1 MNRYVV
7 DPEWHAFIIAY
18 FYLGGIAAGAYAM
31 ASLAALFGTEEDRR
45 STRAAYYLAFPLVSV
60 CGVLLIID
68 LGRPERFLHML
79 IKSNTWTPMF
89 KWWSPMSVGSWG
101 LSAFGGFAFASF
113 LGVLAEDGRLGL
125 GRWSGLARKLGQ
137 GPFAKAFQVGGS
149 LAGFFLGGYTGA
161 LLSAS
166 NQAVWADSTWI
177 APLFLASA
185 ASTGIAAT
193 LLLGRWLGESPS
205 GDSVHRL
212 ERLDRFA
219 IGLEL
224 ALLAIFAISL
234 GGYWRPILLR
244 WPGVLIPAFVLPVG
258 LLAPLIVHGIGWRR
272 AALAAPMLVLAGG
285 LALRVAVVLAPG
297 PWVIANRWGG

>member
-1 MNRYVV
+1 MNRYAAA
-7 DPEWHAFIIAY
+7 PEWHAYIIAY
-18 FYLGGIAAGAYAM
+18 FFLGGIAAGAYAM

-45 STRAAYYLAFPLVSV
+45 STRAAYYLAFPLVCL
-60 CGVLLIID
+60 CGVLLVID

-79 IKSNTWTPMF
+79 IKSNTGWPMF

-125 GRWSGLARKLGQ
+125 GRWSGLACRLGR
-137 GPFAKAFQVGGS
+137 GWFAKAFQVGGS

-166 NQAVWADSTWI
+166 NQPVWADSTWI

-193 LLLGRWLGESPS
+193 LLLAPWLGEPPS
-205 GDSVHRL
+205 VGSVHRL

-224 ALLAIFAISL
+224 ATLAIFAISL
-234 GGYWRPILLR
+234 GGDWATAFLR
-244 WPGVLIPAFVLPVG
+244 WPGVLVPAFVLPVG
-258 LLAPLIVHGIGWRR
+258 LIGPFVMSRIGGRR
-272 AALAAPMLVLAGG
+272 LVVAAQLLVLVGG
-285 LALRVAVVLAPG
+285 LALRAAVVLMPG
-297 PWVIANRWGG
+297 PMLLANR